1 MSCCGFY
8 ETVCSARPMVQAA
21 GDVPYAV
28 FMYLNYFNLS
38 CPPFE
43 ETPDHRF
50 LYMSPQHARALAN
63 IEYAITTRNSFV
75 VISGEIGMGKTTLL
89 NNVLAD
95 MKKDVSVARVS
106 HTTLSPTELL
116 QMLLGEFGI
125 RTFEDNKVNLLQRLG
140 EYFSAQKA
148 AQRRIAILVD
158 EAQNLTIGALE
169 ELRMLSST
177 NLDLAGLISVVL
189 VGQPELNTL
198 LDSPRLEQLRQRVRL
213 RQHLMPL
220 TCEETEAYIDR
231 RLQIADSSATALLTP
246 EAIEQV
252 YEHSGGIPRL
262 INTLCEAALTS
273 AWADE
278 ADKVDAARIELVA
291 DELGWRNRKRG
302 RADMDTGATGSQRRP
317 PNLGDVDPSR
327 PVHGW
332 LRCISDDG
340 EVWVPVLALPFSIG
354 RTSSNSMHLRNS
366 HISRVHAVIDKI
378 DGQLNIIDQ
387 ESSNGTYVNRRRVEI
402 IALTDGDRIS
412 LGNVELDFQLPEQAP
427 QSRPPSTAEYAR

>member
-1 MSCCGFY
+1 
-8 ETVCSARPMVQAA
+8 MVQVA
-21 GDVPYAV
+21 GDVPNAV
-28 FMYLNYFNLS
+28 FMYLKHFKLS
-38 CPPFE
+38 CRPFE

-116 QMLLGEFGI
+116 QMLLAEFGI
-125 RTFEDNKVNLLQRLG
+125 RAYEDNKVYLLERLG
-140 EYFSAQKA
+140 EYFSDQQA
-148 AQRRIAILVD
+148 AERRIAILVD

-231 RLQIADSSATALLTP
+231 RLQVAESSAQALLTP

-278 ADKVDAARIELVA
+278 ADMVDAARIDLVA

-302 RADMDTGATGSQRRP
+302 RADMDTGDTGSQKRP
-317 PNLGDVDPSR
+317 PNLADLDPSR
-327 PVHGW
+327 PMHGW
-332 LRCISDDG
+332 LQCISDND
-340 EVWVPVLALPFSIG
+340 ESWVPVLELPFSIG
-354 RTSSNSMHLRNS
+354 RTSGNGLQLRNP
-366 HISRVHAVIDKI
+366 HISRVHAIIDEI
-378 DGQLNIIDQ
+378 DGELSILDQ
-387 ESSNGTYVNRRRVEI
+387 DSCNGTYVNRRRVETI
-402 IALTDGDRIS
+402 SLSDGDRIS
-412 LGNVELDFQLPEQAP
+412 LGNVELNFKLPHEEPVVSA
-427 QSRPPSTAEYAR
+427 S

>member
-1 MSCCGFY
+1 
-8 ETVCSARPMVQAA
+8 
-21 GDVPYAV
+21 
-28 FMYLNYFNLS
+28 MYLKHFNLS
-38 CPPFE
+38 CRPFE

-89 NNVLAD
+89 NNVLAE
-95 MKKDVSVARVS
+95 MKKDVSVARVA

-116 QMLLGEFGI
+116 QMLLAEFGI
-125 RTFEDNKVNLLQRLG
+125 RAYEDNKVYLLERLG
-140 EYFSAQKA
+140 EYFADQKA
-148 AQRRIAILVD
+148 AGRRIAILVD

-177 NLDLAGLISVVL
+177 NLELSGLISVVL

-220 TCEETEAYIDR
+220 TREETEAYIDR
-231 RLQIADSSATALLTP
+231 RLQVADSSAQALLTP

-252 YEHSGGIPRL
+252 YEQTGGIPRL
-262 INTLCEAALTS
+262 INTLCEAAFTS

-278 ADKVDAARIELVA
+278 ADKVDAARIALVA

-302 RADMDTGATGSQRRP
+302 RADMDTGDTGSHRRP
-317 PNLGDVDPSR
+317 PNLSNLDSAR

-332 LRCISDDG
+332 LRCINDDD
-340 EVWVPVLALPFSIG
+340 EVWVPVTALPFSIG
-354 RTSSNSMHLRNS
+354 RTSGNSMQLRNP

-378 DGQLNIIDQ
+378 DGKIIIVDQ
-387 ESSNGTYVNRRRVEI
+387 DSRNGTYVNRRRVENTP
-402 IALTDGDRIS
+402 LRDGDRIS
-412 LGNVELDFQLPEQAP
+412 LGNVEIDFQLPV
-427 QSRPPSTAEYAR
+427 AEPVVSAS